1 MEEFVDPNNPNHVMD
16 DLEFIDMPSDAQIM
30 LVSFGDKH

>member
-1 MEEFVDPNNPNHVMD
+1 MKKFGDPNNPNQVKD

-30 LVSFGDKH
+30 VVSFGDKH